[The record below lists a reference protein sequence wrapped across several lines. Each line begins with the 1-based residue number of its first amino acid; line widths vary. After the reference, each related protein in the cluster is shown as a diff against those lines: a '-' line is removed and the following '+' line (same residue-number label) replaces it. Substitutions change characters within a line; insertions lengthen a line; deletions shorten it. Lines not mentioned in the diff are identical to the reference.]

1 MDCYVIILRTAKIF
15 FFIDYYVS
23 IWHTIRIL
31 LWCFYYVS
39 ISCTVSILLLWIV
52 SILPNVGF
60 LFWSNDTFLSYAPFK
75 VKSFNFSQEVEETE
89 A

>member
-15 FFIDYYVS
+15 FLS
-23 IWHTIRIL
+23 IIIWQTIRIL

-39 ISCTVSILLLWIV
+39 ISCIVRILLLRIV
-52 SILPNVGF
+52 SILPIVGF
-60 LFWSNDTFLSYAPFK
+60 LFWSNDTLLSYALFK
-75 VKSFNFSQEVEETE
+75 VKNFNFSQEVEETE